1 MCAPLAQLCRIV
13 TPHPGVRGQS
23 AGSTISTVAKKSDG
37 WTMAKEDVGGGIH
50 GSSSGHSKPLTR
62 SSRRD
67 GITSSTVFLV
77 HYPSG
82 LRVEATVPP
91 GRHSRKEMIKERER
105 LNDLLWE
112 ELERKVATHLR
123 IPGQQSGH

>member
-1 MCAPLAQLCRIV
+1 
-13 TPHPGVRGQS
+13 
-23 AGSTISTVAKKSDG
+23 
-37 WTMAKEDVGGGIH
+37 MAKEDVGGGIH

-77 HYPSG
+77 HHPTG

-91 GRHSRKEMIKERER
+91 GRYSRKEMIKERER